1 MMKREPRKIAV
12 WTLAAALGAAA
23 IVPGYA
29 SAASTTAAVSAAKA
43 NFAAADVQVDA
54 AVEQAMKQLAQQG
67 VMQGYENGALR
78 PNQPLTQAEAAKL
91 LVLALDLEAGGQ
103 DALSGQ
109 AEHQGKW
116 YVSYVNTAIAH
127 GLFDATAAAKFQPN
141 KPVTEPE
148 LAAMVAKGLERDTL
162 SVRHWL
168 SGAADGKGNATRG
181 ETARLL
187 VTAEQSVRSAEAKI
201 VSVKALDGIALEVT
215 MSGPMT
221 LADETIE
228 KSAETFK
235 FDGGVTIVNQPRL
248 KTGSVNA
255 YIVPVTKLEEGKSY
269 TLTYK
274 GEQTIS
280 FKGNG
285 ELIRFNSASQVTN
298 DTFEVEALLSEGV
311 VDYGYVISAYAGGRG
326 ADALVLEEGNTYQGK
341 PLQIISSLRNRT
353 AVLTPEGGQPINVSY
368 VGYTQSTD
376 GKQEPKFRLPAG
388 TKLEAGVKYTVSA
401 NWFQVANASFVAKDI
416 APLTIVS
423 AQQTDAKTLTV
434 TLAQDPMDELFAFRS
449 VTLKGAD
456 GSTLTAQYRVQTR
469 KGAVGIFDVM
479 NGGELKSGVTYTVT
493 PVGTWAVNAGEVTLA
508 AK

>member
-1 MMKREPRKIAV
+1 MKREPRKIAV

-29 SAASTTAAVSAAKA
+29 SAASETVAVSATKA
-43 NFAAADVQVDA
+43 NFALAIVKVDP
-54 AVEQAMKQLAQQG
+54 AVEQAMKQLASQG
-67 VMQGYENGALR
+67 VLQGYENGTMR

-91 LVLALDLEAGGQ
+91 LVLALDLTEGRQ
-103 DALSGQ
+103 DALG

-116 YVSYVNTAIAH
+116 YVSYVNAAIAH
-127 GLFDATAAAKFQPN
+127 GLFDASAAAKFQPN

-168 SGAADGKGNATRG
+168 SGVADGNGNATRG

-187 VTAEQSVRSAEAKI
+187 VTVEQSVRSADAKI

-248 KTGSVNA
+248 KTGSVNS
-255 YIVPVTKLEEGKSY
+255 YIVPVTKLEESKSY

-274 GEQTIS
+274 GEQAVS

-326 ADALVLEEGNTYQGK
+326 ADALVLEEGNKYQGK
-341 PLQIISSLRNRT
+341 PLLIISSLRNRT

-388 TKLEAGVKYTVSA
+388 TKLEAGVKYTVTA

-416 APLTIVS
+416 APLTIAS

-434 TLAQDPMDELFAFRS
+434 TLSQDPADELFAFRS
-449 VTLKGAD
+449 VMLKGSD
-456 GSTLTAQYRVQTR
+456 GSALTAQYRVQTR

-479 NGGELKSGVTYTVT
+479 NGGELKAGVTYSVT
-493 PVGTWAVNAGEVTLA
+493 PVGTWAVNAGEVTLVA
-508 AK
+508 R